1 MSEKILDPK
10 TIESI
15 HEEQLKPVPYVTGT
29 LPESL
34 QHMSPAEINALRKRL
49 VRKID
54 LRLMP
59 MLIILFLLKCV

>member
-15 HEEQLKPVPYVTGT
+15 HEEQLKPVRYVTGT